1 MASLSGLRSGSRKRL
16 KLQDDSLIKE
26 LEEHITASISSNAS
40 LNRLADLISLT
51 LSLHNP
57 QSVLKA
63 VYACYRVF
71 VLLISK
77 GCLENSTSEQEKLVR
92 VWILER
98 LDEYVRFL
106 TGLLK
111 DEESL
116 LRVRHTPYDFIS
128 PHLSHPT
135 QTSALN
141 ILMSLL
147 KHLSSSLTRSSQ
159 TPQFHVPHF
168 KKVIAAF
175 LTCPPSERGG
185 KKQVVQGVLARGLD
199 AEVRDLFV
207 SKWLNVYI
215 DVRWF
220 FLRDAEYDFCSP
232 KESIHA

>member
-1 MASLSGLRSGSRKRL
+1 MSVSLSRKRL
-16 KLQDDSLIKE
+16 KLQDIKQ
-26 LEEHITASISSNAS
+26 LEDEITASISSAAS
-40 LNRLADLISLT
+40 LNPLADLISLAI
-51 LSLHNP
+51 SLHDA

-63 VYACYRVF
+63 IYASYRVF

-92 VWILER
+92 AWILQR

-106 TGLLK
+106 SGLLA

-116 LRVRHTPYDFIS
+116 LRVRHTPCRRFIS
-128 PHLSHPT
+128 PPHVHPT

-147 KHLSSSLTRSSQ
+147 RHLSSSLTRSSQ

-168 KKVIAAF
+168 KKVIAAL

-185 KKQVVQGVLARGLD
+185 KKQNVQGRLARKLD
-199 AEVRDLFV
+199 AELRDLFV
-207 SKWLNVYI
+207 SKWLKVCV

-220 FLRDAEYDFCSP
+220 FLRDAEYVISVH
-232 KESIHA
+232 EGNSST